1 MRAPTPSNSG
11 HMPAWAA
18 IIIIICLVLFLV
30 ALWYAIVTGK
40 LMVIGFGALA
50 LVIAALCATAYQRG
64 TEL

>member
-1 MRAPTPSNSG
+1 
-11 HMPAWAA
+11 MPAWAA

-40 LMVIGFGALA
+40 LMVIGLGTMT
-50 LVIAALCATAYQRG
+50 LVIAAICATAYQRG